1 MSSCIKIEKKY
12 TYQIILISK
21 DYMLSLTLIYKI
33 CGRANTSVSS
43 INLLSKNINEFF
55 VKNLD
60 IYVRNLSYIERHILF
75 LNACLKNKQDYIDA
89 TLPLVDPSTN
99 DCQAINFA
107 IQHNN
112 IGLLDKL
119 LGDERVDFNRYMTPY
134 ILGIYGE
141 ESTIKYLLDKDIY
154 TAEVFAKVLKEY
166 FRYHCSLDGA
176 ILYFDYI
183 GKLLSTSKIHGADYR
198 DLKEKYYK
206 YLFKS
211 NKVPSGVVEYMIK
224 NYELYFGIAVYCIC
238 NINTTYEKYV
248 ILAEYLKKFN
258 QIQHLSNNLMSKL
271 IHSYTENDKILYLL
285 NNLSYTNEEIN
296 KYILDCAF
304 SSTFQI
310 FLKSTHLKTLR
321 EHTLANIL
329 KKHININIE
338 LVFNDPRSHYYI
350 DDDII
355 EYMMDK
361 GLTVLVSNLVN
372 NKNIKL
378 KKNHLIKRLCE
389 DDTKFKEYAENEI
402 RKRFRKS

>member
-1 MSSCIKIEKKY
+1 
-12 TYQIILISK
+12 
-21 DYMLSLTLIYKI
+21 MLSLTLIYKI
-33 CGRANTSVSS
+33 CGRANISVSS

-99 DCQAINFA
+99 NCQAINFA

-154 TAEVFAKVLKEY
+154 TAEVFIEVFKEY
-166 FRYHCSLDGA
+166 FRYNQSLDGA
-176 ILYFDYI
+176 ISYI
-183 GKLLSTSKIHGADYR
+183 DHINKLPTYQRDAKGKYININDV
-198 DLKEKYYK
+198 KEKCFIF
-206 YLFKS
+206 LIKS
-211 NKVPSGVVEYMIK
+211 KESPSEAVTYMLK
-224 NYELYFGIAVYCIC
+224 NCSVRFEPIVHCIC
-238 NINTTYEKYV
+238 NINTTYEKFL

-258 QIQHLSNNLMSKL
+258 QIQHLSNSIMSEL
-271 IHSYTENDKILYLL
+271 IHSYTEDDNNNKILYLL

-296 KYILDCAF
+296 KYILDCMF
-304 SSTFQI
+304 SSTLQI

-329 KKHININIE
+329 KTRINSNIE
-338 LVFNDPRSHYYI
+338 LVFNDPRSHYYV

-361 GLTVLVSNLVN
+361 GLTVLASNLVN

-378 KKNHLIKRLCE
+378 KKNHRIKRLCE
-389 DDTKFKEYAENEI
+389 DEDNDKFKEYAENEI
-402 RKRFRKS
+402 KKRFRKS